1 MKAIT
6 SYLTIVVL
14 LCAVPG
20 ISPLAGQQTTPQQ
33 SNGTIRVDVDLV
45 LVNVTVTD
53 SRSRF
58 VEGMRKEHF
67 RIWEDKVEQD
77 ILTFSNEDAPVSL
90 GIIVDRSGSMGEQK
104 IKNPNVPPEYRN
116 KFEEM
121 RTTAFSCLKGGIR
134 DDEYFLI
141 EFSNSPQVVADLTND
156 MSKLRE
162 KLLFAGPGGLTA
174 LWDAIY
180 LGAAEV
186 QKGTHPRKALLVL
199 TDGLE
204 NNSRYTLSQLKNVLR
219 EQDVRIYSYGGGHV
233 TFDGL
238 NSLTTITGG
247 RTFMGSNPCKE
258 LEAELRTQYVIGYR
272 PTNRTKDGEF
282 RRITVRINSEG
293 LPKNISG
300 LTVRARQGYFATP

>member
-1 MKAIT
+1 MF
-6 SYLTIVVL
+6 
-14 LCAVPG
+14 
-20 ISPLAGQQTTPQQ
+20 PLAGQQSPPLQ
-33 SNGTIRVDVDLV
+33 IRVDVDLV

-58 VEGMRKEHF
+58 VEGMRREHF

-77 ILTFSNEDAPVSL
+77 IVTFSNEDAPVSL
-90 GIIVDRSGSMGEQK
+90 GIILDRSGSMGEKK
-104 IKNPNVPPEYRN
+104 IPSNASPQYRD

-141 EFSNSPQVVADLTND
+141 EFSNSPQVVADFTND

-162 KLLFAGPGGLTA
+162 KLLFSGPGGFTA

-180 LGAAEV
+180 LGAAQVE
-186 QKGTHPRKALLVL
+186 KGTHPRKALLVL

-219 EQDVRIYSYGGGHV
+219 EQDVRIYSYGGGNV

-238 NSLTTITGG
+238 NSLTSITGG

-282 RRITVRINSEG
+282 RRITVRIKSEG